1 MEQDVQGTPSA
12 EKLVEV
18 YLRIRDAS
26 EDNYRS
32 YMAKK
37 ADLEE
42 QLDIVQ
48 TELLDILKN
57 VDATSLRTSHGL
69 ARRSVKQRYT
79 TNDWERFHKF
89 ILEHNAPELLERRIQ
104 QTNMKQFL
112 DENPDLHPAGLNVD
126 STYAITVTRR
136 KS

>member
-1 MEQDVQGTPSA
+1 MEQEVQGDVSS

-18 YLRIRDAS
+18 YIKIRDAL
-26 EDNYRS
+26 EDNYRG

-42 QLDIVQ
+42 QLGVVQ

-57 VDATSLRTSHGL
+57 IGATSLKTTYGS

-89 ILEHNAPELLERRIQ
+89 IVEHNAPELLERRIQ

-112 DENPDLHPAGLNVD
+112 EENPDLHPAGLNVD
-126 STYAITVTRR
+126 STYAIIVTRR
-136 KS
+136 K

>member
-1 MEQDVQGTPSA
+1 MELEVQGTVSA

-18 YLRIRDAS
+18 YIKIRDAL
-26 EDNYRS
+26 EDNYKS

-42 QLDIVQ
+42 QLNVIQ
-48 TELLDILKN
+48 LELLDILKDL
-57 VDATSLRTSHGL
+57 DATSIKTTHGS
-69 ARRSVKQRYT
+69 ARRSIKERYT

-89 ILEHNAPELLERRIQ
+89 IVEHNAPELLERRIQ

-112 DENPDLHPAGLNVD
+112 EENPDLHPAGLNVER
-126 STYAITVTRR
+126 TYAITVRR
-136 KS
+136 SK

>member
-1 MEQDVQGTPSA
+1 MEQEVQGDVSS

-18 YLRIRDAS
+18 YIKIRDAL
-26 EDNYRS
+26 ETNYRS

-37 ADLEE
+37 AELEE
-42 QLDIVQ
+42 QMDVVQ
-48 TELLDILKN
+48 TELLDILKGIG
-57 VDATSLRTSHGL
+57 ATSLKTIHGS

-112 DENPDLHPAGLNVD
+112 EENPDLHPAGLNVD
-126 STYAITVTRR
+126 STYAIIVTRR
-136 KS
+136 K

>member
-1 MEQDVQGTPSA
+1 MELEVQGTVSA

-18 YLRIRDAS
+18 YIKIRDAL
-26 EDNYRS
+26 EDNYKS

-42 QLDIVQ
+42 QIDVIES
-48 TELLDILKN
+48 ELLELLKDL
-57 VDATSLRTSHGL
+57 DATSIKTTHGS
-69 ARRSVKQRYT
+69 ARRSIKEKYT

-89 ILEHNAPELLERRIQ
+89 IVDQNAPQLLERRIQ

-112 DENPDLHPAGLNVD
+112 EENPDLHPAGLNVD
-126 STYAITVTRR
+126 RTYAITVRR
-136 KS
+136 SK

>member
-1 MEQDVQGTPSA
+1 MEQEVQGTVSA

-18 YLRIRDAS
+18 YIRIRGAL
-26 EDNYRS
+26 EDNYKS

-42 QLDIVQ
+42 QIDVIES
-48 TELLDILKN
+48 ELLEILKDL
-57 VDATSLRTSHGL
+57 DATSIKTTHGS
-69 ARRSVKQRYT
+69 ARRSIKERYT

-89 ILEHNAPELLERRIQ
+89 IVEQNAPQLLERRIQ

-112 DENPDLHPAGLNVD
+112 EENPDLHPAGLNVD
-126 STYAITVTRR
+126 RTYAITVRR
-136 KS
+136 SK

>member
-1 MEQDVQGTPSA
+1 MELEVQGTVSA

-18 YLRIRDAS
+18 YIKIRDAL
-26 EDNYRS
+26 EDNYKS

-42 QLDIVQ
+42 QLNVIQ
-48 TELLDILKN
+48 LELLDILKDL
-57 VDATSLRTSHGL
+57 DATSIKTTHGS
-69 ARRSVKQRYT
+69 ARRSIKERYT

-89 ILEHNAPELLERRIQ
+89 IVEHNAPELLERRIQ

-112 DENPDLHPAGLNVD
+112 EENPDLHPAGLNVD
-126 STYAITVTRR
+126 RTYAITVYDRR
-136 KS
+136 K

>member
-1 MEQDVQGTPSA
+1 MEQEVQGDVSS

-18 YLRIRDAS
+18 YIKIRDAS

-42 QLDIVQ
+42 QMDVVQ
-48 TELLDILKN
+48 AELLDVLKAIG
-57 VDATSLRTSHGL
+57 ATSLKTVHGS
-69 ARRSVKQRYT
+69 ARRNVKQRYT

-89 ILEHNAPELLERRIQ
+89 IVEHNAPELLERRIQ

-112 DENPDLHPAGLNVD
+112 EENPDLHPAGLNVD
-126 STYAITVTRR
+126 STYAIIVTRR
-136 KS
+136 K

>member
-1 MEQDVQGTPSA
+1 MELEVQGTVSA

-18 YLRIRDAS
+18 YIKIRDAL
-26 EDNYRS
+26 EDNYKS

-42 QLDIVQ
+42 QLNVIQ
-48 TELLDILKN
+48 LELLDILKDL
-57 VDATSLRTSHGL
+57 DATSIKTTHGS
-69 ARRSVKQRYT
+69 ARRSIKERYT

-89 ILEHNAPELLERRIQ
+89 IVEHNAPELLERRIQ

-112 DENPDLHPAGLNVD
+112 EENPDLHPAGLNVD
-126 STYAITVTRR
+126 RTYAITVRR
-136 KS
+136 SK

>member
-1 MEQDVQGTPSA
+1 MEQEVQGTVSA

-18 YLRIRDAS
+18 YIRIRDAL
-26 EDNYRS
+26 EDNYKS

-42 QLDIVQ
+42 QIDVIES
-48 TELLDILKN
+48 ELLELLKDL
-57 VDATSLRTSHGL
+57 DATSIKTTHGS
-69 ARRSVKQRYT
+69 ARRSIKERYT

-89 ILEHNAPELLERRIQ
+89 IVDQNAPQLLERRIQ

-112 DENPDLHPAGLNVD
+112 EENPDLHPAGLNVD
-126 STYAITVTRR
+126 RTYAITVRR
-136 KS
+136 SK

>member
-1 MEQDVQGTPSA
+1 MEQEVQGTSSA

-18 YLRIRDAS
+18 YLKIRDAS
-26 EDNYRS
+26 ENNYRS

-42 QLDIVQ
+42 QMDVVQ

-57 VDATSLRTSHGL
+57 IDATSLRTSHGL

-79 TNDWERFHKF
+79 TNDWSASISLFWNTMPLSYWKEEFNKP
-89 ILEHNAPELLERRIQ
+89 I
-104 QTNMKQFL
+104 
-112 DENPDLHPAGLNVD
+112 
-126 STYAITVTRR
+126 
-136 KS
+136 